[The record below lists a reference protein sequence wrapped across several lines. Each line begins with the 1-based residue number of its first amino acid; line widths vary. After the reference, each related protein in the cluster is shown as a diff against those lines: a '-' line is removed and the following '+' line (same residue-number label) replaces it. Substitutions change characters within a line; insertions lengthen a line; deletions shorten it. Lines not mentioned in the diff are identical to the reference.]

1 MARHGSAGLGQ
12 VGGLVCCGL
21 GVPVGVPLLVSDID
35 RGPYPGAGFAEVVG
49 VGFGPEWV
57 ADICLL
63 PIVATR

>member
-1 MARHGSAGLGQ
+1 M
-12 VGGLVCCGL
+12 VGCVEYGL